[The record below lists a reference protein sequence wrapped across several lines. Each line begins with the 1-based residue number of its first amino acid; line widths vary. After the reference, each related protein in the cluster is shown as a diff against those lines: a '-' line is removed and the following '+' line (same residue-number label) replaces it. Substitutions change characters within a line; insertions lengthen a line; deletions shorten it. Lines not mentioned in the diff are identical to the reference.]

1 MLAGDKDNADGRLR
15 LRAAASQD
23 VEVLSTLLQDAII
36 PGEDIVFDRAGRRFV
51 MVANRFCWDRPAVTG
66 VTTDS
71 GEPVYERQLC
81 GIQFHNVD
89 RVRTSGM
96 PAPRQGALLN
106 LLAITATVAADE
118 TQVDLLFSGGVT
130 MRLDAG
136 DLLILAEDLDEGH
149 PTPNMPSHGG
159 G

>member
-71 GEPVYERQLC
+71 GEPVYERKLC

-130 MRLDAG
+130 MRLNAG